1 MMIET
6 KAEDDEND
14 PEKSIN
20 AYNTLKDW
28 GMQVLDGPTTSKPC
42 IAVGAEAESDNM
54 FLITPSGSAVE
65 CVATDNAFR
74 VCFADPDQGTASA
87 KYIGENKLATK
98 IAIIYDSSTEYSSG
112 IREAFVAEAANQG
125 LEIVAD
131 EAFTADSNTDF
142 SVQLDKAKEAGADM
156 ICLPEMFSCPYE
168 TPNFPVYA
176 EPGGGPSWQTLSGLA
191 ERYQGYRSAGSVPES
206 DENGNV
212 YNTAYV
218 FDREGRQ
225 IAKHR
230 KVHLFDIDVKGGQ
243 RFKESDTLTAG
254 DKSTVFETEFGPMG
268 LCICYDFRFPELA
281 RRMVL
286 DGAQVILVP
295 AAFNMTTGPA
305 HWEILFRSRAVDNQV
320 FTFGTAPARDMD
332 ASYHSWGHSIAVSP
346 WGTVLNQMEAEEGM
360 QITSIDLDEVEQVRE
375 QLPLLKHRMADL

>member
-1 MMIET
+1 MKLLTVAQLQTRVYAQKET
-6 KAEDDEND
+6 NL
-14 PEKSIN
+14 S
-20 AYNTLKDW
+20 L
-28 GMQVLDGPTTSKPC
+28 LDGLFC
-42 IAVGAEAESDNM
+42 
-54 FLITPSGSAVE
+54 
-65 CVATDNAFR
+65 
-74 VCFADPDQGTASA
+74 QA
-87 KYIGENKLATK
+87 K
-98 IAIIYDSSTEYSSG
+98 D
-112 IREAFVAEAANQG
+112 
-125 LEIVAD
+125 
-131 EAFTADSNTDF
+131 
-142 SVQLDKAKEAGADM
+142 AGADM

-191 ERYQGYRSAGSVPES
+191 ERYQVYLSAGSVPES

-286 DGAQVILVP
+286 
-295 AAFNMTTGPA
+295 
-305 HWEILFRSRAVDNQV
+305 
-320 FTFGTAPARDMD
+320 
-332 ASYHSWGHSIAVSP
+332 
-346 WGTVLNQMEAEEGM
+346 
-360 QITSIDLDEVEQVRE
+360 
-375 QLPLLKHRMADL
+375 HR